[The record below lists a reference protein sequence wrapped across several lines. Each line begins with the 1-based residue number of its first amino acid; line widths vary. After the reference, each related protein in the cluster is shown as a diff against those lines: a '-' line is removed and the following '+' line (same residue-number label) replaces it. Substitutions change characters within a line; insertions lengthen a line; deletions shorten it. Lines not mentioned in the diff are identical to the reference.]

1 MDRGEAPSTP
11 DENRDVSD
19 ALWAFRE
26 TGTGIARAGRMGALS
41 LRDESRSRD
50 EISERFVGQVL
61 GRSSPVVDF
70 RAASRIDSQSDAKT
84 VQLEPKSGASE
95 AGMRSDD
102 GDVEE
107 LSDDDVH
114 AESVVRVSQRP
125 TVKVSHPVIANV
137 VRHTRIEFAEIAP
150 SRAARRGVRH
160 AMHLALATAAAL
172 LALSAAA
179 IGGRMASRGPVLFPS
194 YLAAATSIKDLRAE
208 RHFTEVAGDDVGPD
222 AIAESVDG
230 VLALAAT
237 GPTRSAAQHG
247 PRANH
252 ATPMAHATTASRAS
266 HANHVV
272 HASSSATAAHAPQPH
287 AAHPA
292 PHGSSG
298 TKGTHAR
305 TPAHG

>member
-1 MDRGEAPSTP
+1 
-11 DENRDVSD
+11 
-19 ALWAFRE
+19 
-26 TGTGIARAGRMGALS
+26 MGALS

-50 EISERFVGQVL
+50 EISERFVGRVL

-70 RAASRIDSQSDAKT
+70 RAASRIDSQSDAQT
-84 VQLEPKSGASE
+84 LQLDPKSAASE
-95 AGMRSDD
+95 ARMGSDA
-102 GDVEE
+102 DVEE

-137 VRHTRIEFAEIAP
+137 VRHTRIEFAEITP
-150 SRAARRGVRH
+150 SRAAMRGVRH
-160 AMHLALATAAAL
+160 AKHLALATAAAL
-172 LALSAAA
+172 LVLSAMA

-208 RHFTEVAGDDVGPD
+208 RHFTEAAGDDVAPD

-247 PRANH
+247 PRTNH

-272 HASSSATAAHAPQPH
+272 HASASSTAAHAPQPR

-292 PHGSSG
+292 PHGTSG
-298 TKGTHAR
+298 AKGAHTR